1 MNAKTKKWLHMVA
14 FILVI
19 FGGINWGL
27 FGLIP
32 DGQNGLDVLNYLLPG
47 DSGLV
52 NTLRE
57 IVYILIGVSAVYLAA
72 THTKDCKVC
81 AQA

>member
-1 MNAKTKKWLHMVA
+1 MAA
-14 FILVI
+14 FVLVI
-19 FGGINWGL
+19 FGGVNWGL

-32 DGQNGLDVLNYLLPG
+32 VNGSGLDLMNYIIPG
-47 DSGLV
+47 DNGFV

-57 IVYILIGVSAVYLAA
+57 IVYVLIGASAVYLAA
-72 THTKDCKVC
+72 THTKECKVC